1 MSDKQ
6 SIEKHQKYKSRYG
19 KNELYW
25 GIGIENEMYLTC
37 SNKAEVSA
45 DFFRKNH
52 KPERYSVDYYK
63 SYKEKPLNRAI
74 EDYIDKQK
82 TLILP
87 LLINSHSFTHVD
99 VNNEHRTT
107 FEKKPKPNPKFNGKT
122 VHEILLETCPYFKK
136 HYDKDIVYDG
146 DTI

>member
-87 LLINSHSFTHVD
+87 LLIIIVSLITNFIFSLSYA
-99 VNNEHRTT
+99 
-107 FEKKPKPNPKFNGKT
+107 KSKT
-122 VHEILLETCPYFKK
+122 IHKNL
-136 HYDKDIVYDG
+136 
-146 DTI
+146 